1 MGASTGN
8 TSPRRVGMRAIAE
21 AAGVCLMTVSLSLR
35 DSPSISA
42 ATRKRIRTIADE
54 LGYRPDPEI
63 ARLMGRLRSS
73 RVTQHSV
80 VIAMLDLQSEKATD
94 EHPYIA
100 RLRKGIEKQV
110 DHLGYGSTLLRLRDY
125 GGSTAK
131 LMRVIRNRG
140 IVGCI
145 LMPSNEPV
153 RLDKRVKW
161 DGISVVAATSSVL
174 APRFHGVVPNHI
186 HNSMALVD
194 DVYRRGYRKIGTI
207 LTESMEERTAHHYSL
222 TMTWHGHR
230 ERILILPDD
239 ASPEEDEQHIVEWLK
254 KHEVDIIFAQDAEIV
269 SRAIRYTSLGE
280 GRVGLI
286 SLSTIAQDGIAYQDE
301 RPEYIGESAV
311 SLLAGMMHNNETG
324 IPVHPRVTTVDGEF
338 RDDRSVTRLRPA
350 GTTRKT
356 AKKRA

>member
-1 MGASTGN
+1 
-8 TSPRRVGMRAIAE
+8 
-21 AAGVCLMTVSLSLR
+21 MTVSLALR

-42 ATRKRIRTIADE
+42 QTRQRVRTVADK

-73 RVTQHSV
+73 RVTRRSV

-100 RLRKGIEKQV
+100 RLRSGIERQV
-110 DHLGYGSTLLRLRDY
+110 DHLGYGSTILRLRDY
-125 GGSTAK
+125 GGNTAK

-140 IVGCI
+140 ITGCI

-153 RLDKRVKW
+153 RLDGRVKW

-174 APRFHGVVPNHI
+174 APRFHGVIPNHI
-186 HNSMALVD
+186 HNSMALVE
-194 DVYRRGYRKIGTI
+194 DVYRRGYHKIGTI
-207 LTESMEERTAHHYSL
+207 LTESLEERTTHHYSL

-230 ERILILPDD
+230 ERILILPDN
-239 ASPEEDEQHIVEWLK
+239 ASPAEDERRIAGWLQE
-254 KHEVDIIFAQDAEIV
+254 HEVDVIFAQDAEIV

-286 SLSTIAQDGIAYQDE
+286 SLSTIAQPGIAYQDE

-324 IPVHPRVTTVDGEF
+324 IPRHPRVTTVDGIF
-338 RDDRSVTRLRPA
+338 REDRSVAPLHPSRGR
-350 GTTRKT
+350 RR
-356 AKKRA
+356 RA